1 MVSKIFMILIFLV
14 GLLVMTYP
22 FYINAVNDFID
33 QKRME
38 EVQRKNREQNIE
50 QVRKAKERMKQRNEE
65 LKKTG

>member
-65 LKKTG
+65 LKTG